1 MSLKRLL
8 ESRKLKSKA
17 YIWILSFGFMKTLLL
32 IDGNAI
38 MHRAYHALPPFKS
51 ADGTPTNVVYGYLS
65 MLNKVTV
72 DFKPDYL
79 ISCFDTPKE
88 TFRNKLFKKYQ
99 SQRPKIDDDFIIQ
112 IPLVKRALDTA
123 GINRIEKDGY
133 EADDLIGTITRIF
146 ETNKFRVVILTGDKD
161 IFQLITENVFVAAPQ
176 LGLANIKI
184 FDKSEV
190 EKKLDVSPNQIVEY
204 KALVGDPSDNYP
216 GASGIGPKTASK
228 LIHQFATV
236 DNIYKNVDEIE
247 SEKIRQILK
256 EERDNVYLSKKLA
269 TIMTDVKIDLN
280 IEKLKFKGFNKKLIH
295 FLTQYQ
301 MGTLTKRIFSEK
313 VIEKKEEPKKTVD
326 QIGLF

>member
-1 MSLKRLL
+1 MQ
-8 ESRKLKSKA
+8 
-17 YIWILSFGFMKTLLL
+17 TLLL

-51 ADGTPTNVVYGYLS
+51 ADGTQTNVVYGYLS
-65 MLNKVTV
+65 MLYKVAG

-79 ISCFDTPKE
+79 ISCFDTPKP
-88 TFRNKLFKKYQ
+88 TFRNKLFKEYQ
-99 SQRPKIDDDFIIQ
+99 IQRPKIDDDFIVQ
-112 IPLVKRALDTA
+112 IPLVKQALDAA
-123 GINRIEKDGY
+123 GINRMEKDGY

-161 IFQLITENVFVAAPQ
+161 IFQLITDNVFVAAPQ

-228 LIHQFATV
+228 LIHQFGTV
-236 DNIYKNVDEIE
+236 DNIYKNLEKIE
-247 SEKIRQILK
+247 SEKVKEILEK
-256 EERDNVYLSKKLA
+256 EKNNVYVSKKLA
-269 TIMTDVKIDLN
+269 EIMTDVDINLDIK
-280 IEKLKFKGFNKKLIH
+280 KLKFKGFNKKLID

-301 MGTLTKRIFSEK
+301 MNTLTKRIFNVK
-313 VIEKKEEPKKTVD
+313 VVDKKEEPKKEKPD
-326 QIGLF
+326 QIKLF

>member
-1 MSLKRLL
+1 MQ
-8 ESRKLKSKA
+8 
-17 YIWILSFGFMKTLLL
+17 TLLL

-65 MLNKVTV
+65 MLNKVVV

-79 ISCFDTPKE
+79 ISCFDTPKK
-88 TFRNKLFKKYQ
+88 TFRNKLFKSYQ
-99 SQRPKIDDDFIIQ
+99 IQRPKIENEFIVQ
-112 IPLVKRALDTA
+112 IPLVKQALDA
-123 GINRIEKDGY
+123 ARVERLEKDGF

-161 IFQLITENVFVAAPQ
+161 IFQLITDNVFVAAPQ

-190 EKKLDVSPNQIVEY
+190 EKKLDVSPSQIIEY
-204 KALVGDPSDNYP
+204 KALAGDPSDNYP

-228 LIHQFATV
+228 LIHQFGTV
-236 DNIYKNVDEIE
+236 ENIYKNIDKVE
-247 SEKIRQILK
+247 SEKIREVLK
-256 EERDNVYLSKKLA
+256 KEKDSVYLSKKLA
-269 TIMTDVKIDLN
+269 TIITDVDIDLD
-280 IEKLKFKGFNKKLIH
+280 IEKLKFKGFNKKLID

-301 MGTLTKRIFSEK
+301 MNTLTKRIFNVKE
-313 VIEKKEEPKKTVD
+313 VEKKENPPAGGKKEKSD

>member
-1 MSLKRLL
+1 
-8 ESRKLKSKA
+8 
-17 YIWILSFGFMKTLLL
+17 
-32 IDGNAI
+32 
-38 MHRAYHALPPFKS
+38 MHRAYHALPPFKA

-65 MLNKVTV
+65 MLNKVVT

-79 ISCFDTPKE
+79 ISCFDTPKA
-88 TFRNKLFKKYQ
+88 TFRNKLFKEYQ

-112 IPLVKRALDTA
+112 IPLVKQAVDAA
-123 GINRIEKDGY
+123 GIERMEKDGF

-161 IFQLITENVFVAAPQ
+161 IFQLITDNVFVAAPQ

-184 FDKSEV
+184 FDRSEV
-190 EKKLDVSPNQIVEY
+190 EKKLDVSPNQIIEY

-228 LIHQFATV
+228 LIHQFGTV
-236 DNIYKNVDEIE
+236 EQIYKDIDKVE
-247 SEKIRQILK
+247 SEKVKEILK
-256 EERDNVYLSKKLA
+256 KEKDSVYLSKKLA
-269 TIMTDVKIDLN
+269 TIMTDVEIDLN
-280 IEKLKFKGFNKKLIH
+280 IDKLKFKGFNKKLIE

-301 MGTLTKRIFSEK
+301 MNTLIKRIFSIKEVEK
-313 VIEKKEEPKKTVD
+313 VQSKNNRPD

>member
-1 MSLKRLL
+1 MQ
-8 ESRKLKSKA
+8 
-17 YIWILSFGFMKTLLL
+17 TLLL

-65 MLNKVTV
+65 MLNKVVT

-88 TFRNKLFKKYQ
+88 TFRNKLFKEYQ
-99 SQRPKIDDDFIIQ
+99 SQRPKIDDDFIVQ
-112 IPLVKRALDTA
+112 IPLVKQAVDA
-123 GINRIEKDGY
+123 SGIERMEKDGF

-146 ETNKFRVVILTGDKD
+146 EKNQFRVVILTGDKD
-161 IFQLITENVFVAAPQ
+161 IFQLITDNVFVASPQ

-184 FDKSEV
+184 FDRSEV
-190 EKKLDVSPNQIVEY
+190 EKKLDVSPNQIIEY

-228 LIHQFATV
+228 LIHQFRTV
-236 DNIYKNVDEIE
+236 ENIYKNIEGVE
-247 SEKIRQILK
+247 SEKVKEILK
-256 EERDNVYLSKKLA
+256 KEKDSVYLSKKLA
-269 TIMTDVKIDLN
+269 TIMTDVEIDLN
-280 IEKLKFKGFNKKLIH
+280 IEKLKFRGFNKKLID

-301 MGTLTKRIFSEK
+301 MNTLVKRIFSEK
-313 VIEKKEEPKKTVD
+313 EVKKSEEPKKEKAD

>member
-1 MSLKRLL
+1 MQ
-8 ESRKLKSKA
+8 
-17 YIWILSFGFMKTLLL
+17 TLLI

-65 MLNKVTV
+65 MLNKVIV

-79 ISCFDTPKE
+79 ISCFDTPEK
-88 TFRNKLFKKYQ
+88 TFRNELFKEYQ
-99 SQRPKIDDDFIIQ
+99 SQRPKIDDEFIVQ
-112 IPLVKRALDTA
+112 IPLVKQAADAA
-123 GINRIEKDGY
+123 GIVRMEKPGY

-146 ETNKFRVVILTGDKD
+146 EANKFRVVILTGDKD
-161 IFQLITENVFVAAPQ
+161 IFQLITDNVFVAAPQ

-190 EKKLDVSPNQIVEY
+190 EKKLDIAPNQIIEY

-216 GASGIGPKTASK
+216 GASGIGPKTACK
-228 LIHQFATV
+228 LIHQFGTV
-236 DNIYKNVDEIE
+236 ENIYKNIDKVE
-247 SEKIRQILK
+247 SEKIKEILK
-256 EERDNVYLSKKLA
+256 KERESVLLSEKLA
-269 TIMTDVKIDLN
+269 TIMTDVAIDLD
-280 IEKLKFKGFNKKLIH
+280 IEKLKFKGFDKKLID

-301 MGTLTKRIFSEK
+301 MNTLTKRIFSEK
-313 VIEKKEEPKKTVD
+313 AIEKKEESKKEKAD

>member
-1 MSLKRLL
+1 
-8 ESRKLKSKA
+8 
-17 YIWILSFGFMKTLLL
+17 MKTLLL

-38 MHRAYHALPPFKS
+38 MHRAYHALPPFKA

-65 MLNKVTV
+65 MLNKVVT

-79 ISCFDTPKE
+79 ISCFDTPKA
-88 TFRNKLFKKYQ
+88 TFRNKLFKEYQ

-112 IPLVKRALDTA
+112 IPLVKQAVDAA
-123 GINRIEKDGY
+123 GIERMEKDGF

-161 IFQLITENVFVAAPQ
+161 IFQLITDNVFVAAPQ

-184 FDKSEV
+184 FDRSEV
-190 EKKLDVSPNQIVEY
+190 EKKLDVSPNQIIEY

-228 LIHQFATV
+228 LIHQFGTV
-236 DNIYKNVDEIE
+236 EQIYKDIDKVE
-247 SEKIRQILK
+247 SEKVKEILK
-256 EERDNVYLSKKLA
+256 KEKDSVYLSKKLA
-269 TIMTDVKIDLN
+269 T
-280 IEKLKFKGFNKKLIH
+280 
-295 FLTQYQ
+295 
-301 MGTLTKRIFSEK
+301 RIFSIKEVEK
-313 VIEKKEEPKKTVD
+313 VQSKNNRPD

>member
-1 MSLKRLL
+1 MQ
-8 ESRKLKSKA
+8 
-17 YIWILSFGFMKTLLL
+17 TLLL

-38 MHRAYHALPPFKS
+38 MHRAYHALPPFKA

-65 MLNKVTV
+65 MLNKVVT

-88 TFRNKLFKKYQ
+88 TFRNKLFKEYQ
-99 SQRPKIDDDFIIQ
+99 SQRPKIEDEFIIQ
-112 IPLVKRALDTA
+112 IPLVKQALDAA
-123 GINRIEKDGY
+123 GIERMEKDGF

-146 ETNKFRVVILTGDKD
+146 EANKFRIVILTGDKD
-161 IFQLITENVFVAAPQ
+161 IFQLITDNVFVAAPQ

-204 KALVGDPSDNYP
+204 KALAGDPSDNYP

-228 LIHQFATV
+228 LIHQFGTV
-236 DNIYKNVDEIE
+236 ENIYKNIEKVE
-247 SEKIRQILK
+247 SEKVKLVLK
-256 EERDNVYLSKKLA
+256 KEKDSVYLSKKLA
-269 TIMTDVKIDLN
+269 AIMTDVDIDLD
-280 IEKLKFKGFNKKLIH
+280 IEKLKFKGFNKKLID
-295 FLTQYQ
+295 FLTEYQ
-301 MGTLTKRIFSEK
+301 MNTLTKRIFSIKE
-313 VIEKKEEPKKTVD
+313 VEKKSGEAKKEKPD

>member
-1 MSLKRLL
+1 MP
-8 ESRKLKSKA
+8 
-17 YIWILSFGFMKTLLL
+17 MQTLLL

-65 MLNKVTV
+65 MLNKVVV

-79 ISCFDTPKE
+79 ISCFDTPKP
-88 TFRNKLFKKYQ
+88 TFRNKLFKEYQ
-99 SQRPKIDDDFIIQ
+99 SQRPKIDDSFIIQ
-112 IPLVKRALDTA
+112 IPLVKQALDAA
-123 GINRIEKDGY
+123 GINRLEKDGY

-161 IFQLITENVFVAAPQ
+161 IFQLITDNVFVAAPQ

-190 EKKLDVSPNQIVEY
+190 EKKLEVAPNQIIEY
-204 KALVGDPSDNYP
+204 KALAGDPSDNYP

-228 LIHQFATV
+228 LIHRFETV
-236 DNIYKNVDEIE
+236 ENIYKNIDKVE
-247 SEKIRQILK
+247 SEKVKEVLK
-256 EERDNVYLSKKLA
+256 KEKDSVYLSKKLA
-269 TIMTDVKIDLN
+269 TIMTDVDIELN
-280 IEKLKFKGFNKKLIH
+280 IEKLKFKGFNKKLID

-301 MGTLTKRIFSEK
+301 MNTLTKRIFGQKET
-313 VIEKKEEPKKTVD
+313 VKKEGSKKEQPD

>member
-1 MSLKRLL
+1 MQ
-8 ESRKLKSKA
+8 
-17 YIWILSFGFMKTLLL
+17 TLLL

-38 MHRAYHALPPFKS
+38 MHRAYHALPPFKA

-65 MLNKVTV
+65 MLNKVVT

-88 TFRNKLFKKYQ
+88 TFRNKLFKEYQ
-99 SQRPKIDDDFIIQ
+99 SQRPKIDDDFIVQ
-112 IPLVKRALDTA
+112 IPLVKQAVDA
-123 GINRIEKDGY
+123 SGIERMEKDGF

-146 ETNKFRVVILTGDKD
+146 EKNQFRVVILTGDKD
-161 IFQLITENVFVAAPQ
+161 IFQLITDNVFVASPQ

-184 FDKSEV
+184 FDRSEV
-190 EKKLDVSPNQIVEY
+190 EKKLDVSPNQIIEY

-228 LIHQFATV
+228 LIHQFRTV
-236 DNIYKNVDEIE
+236 ENIYKNIEGVE
-247 SEKIRQILK
+247 SEKVKEILK
-256 EERDNVYLSKKLA
+256 KEKDSVYLSKKLA
-269 TIMTDVKIDLN
+269 TIMTDVEIDLN
-280 IEKLKFKGFNKKLIH
+280 IEKLKFRGFNKKLID

-301 MGTLTKRIFSEK
+301 MNTLVKRIFSEK
-313 VIEKKEEPKKTVD
+313 EVKKSEEPKKEKAD